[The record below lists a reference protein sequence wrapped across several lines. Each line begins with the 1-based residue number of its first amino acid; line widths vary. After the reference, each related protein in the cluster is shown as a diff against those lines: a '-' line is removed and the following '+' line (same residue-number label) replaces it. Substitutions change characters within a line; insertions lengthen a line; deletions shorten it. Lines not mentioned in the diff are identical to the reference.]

1 MTRGW
6 GSSALEGEGG
16 AGDDNYAL
24 ERTFRLSQQPST
36 SAERYKKCRIWCRT
50 VHFGNARK
58 LQSFDRSKDAKPFTT
73 FLSLIGES
81 DK

>member
-24 ERTFRLSQQPST
+24 ERTFRLSQRPST
-36 SAERYKKCRIWCRT
+36 SAERYKKCRT

-73 FLSLIGES
+73 FHSMIGES